1 MLPVSNSRNSARHGA
16 REWAWFLCK
25 SEAAAGVAEDGLAG
39 LDSAFPVRNKRKEC
53 RAIAARRWSFWSSS
67 QNNNNN
73 AWEQRFS
80 DGNQNN
86 NNKNNNNCVRAVR
99 GFAQRQAEEAR
110 YSRASSVILEFVF
123 MEKTMQFDVPLEDV
137 FEAYYD
143 CRKHKR
149 NKSGALQFEVNLEE
163 NVISLW
169 RSLRDGTY
177 TPQASTVFIV
187 ERPVMREVFAA
198 SFRDRIVHHLLLR
211 YLNPLFERYFIYDSY
226 ACRERKGTHFGIKRT
241 ARFIKECSD
250 GGRKSCWILKMDI
263 RSFFMSINRKKLYEN
278 LSAFIDANYHEENV
292 AFVKHL
298 CRTVIFNDPTK
309 QCIFKSPA
317 HKWNGLAQGKSLFSA
332 RENCGIPIGNF
343 TSQVFANF
351 YLSSFDHFI
360 KHKCGVRYYGRY
372 VDDCVFVHE
381 SKQFLKHIA
390 KKAERFLSENLSLEF
405 HPGKLYL
412 QHYRHG
418 VRFLGCFIKPS
429 HTVVNYRTINNFRQK
444 VARFNALAIEHKPD
458 KQERDSFIS
467 SVNSY
472 LGCMKHYKTF
482 RMREKILF
490 RCIHQFWFKQIFV
503 FGKSEK
509 IIRRNV

>member
-1 MLPVSNSRNSARHGA
+1 MSNSRNPVRHGA
-16 REWAWFLCK
+16 RERAWFLCK
-25 SEAAAGVAEDGLAG
+25 SEAVAGVAEDGLAG

-73 AWEQRFS
+73 AWNQRFS
-80 DGNQNN
+80 DGNQDN

-169 RSLRDGTY
+169 RSLCDGTY
-177 TPQASTVFIV
+177 APQASTVFIV
-187 ERPVMREVFAA
+187 EKPVVREVFAA

-226 ACRERKGTHFGIKRT
+226 ACREQKGTHFGIKR
-241 ARFIKECSD
+241 AACFIKECSD
-250 GGRKSCWILKMDI
+250 GGQKSCWILKMDI
-263 RSFFMSINRKKLYEN
+263 RSFFMSINRKRLYEN
-278 LSAFIDANYHEENV
+278 LSVFIDANYHEKNV

-332 RENCGIPIGNF
+332 REDCGLPIGNF

-360 KHKCGVRYYGRY
+360 KHECGVRYYGRY
-372 VDDCVFVHE
+372 VDDCIFVHE

-390 KKAERFLSENLSLEF
+390 KKAERFLSENLLLAF
-405 HPGKLYL
+405 NPGKLYL

-429 HTVVNYRTINNFRQK
+429 HTVVNYRTVNNFKQK
-444 VARFNALAIEHKPD
+444 IARFNALAIEHKPD

-490 RCIHQFWFKQIFV
+490 RCIHQFWFKQISV

>member
-1 MLPVSNSRNSARHGA
+1 MLPVSNSRNPVRHGA
-16 REWAWFLCK
+16 RERAWFLCK
-25 SEAAAGVAEDGLAG
+25 SEAVAGVAEDGLAG

-67 QNNNNN
+67 QNNNN
-73 AWEQRFS
+73 AWNQRFS
-80 DGNQNN
+80 DGNQD

-169 RSLRDGTY
+169 RSLCDGTY
-177 TPQASTVFIV
+177 APQASTVFIV
-187 ERPVMREVFAA
+187 EKPVVREVFAA

-226 ACRERKGTHFGIKRT
+226 ACREQKGTHFGIKRT

-250 GGRKSCWILKMDI
+250 GGQKSCWILKMDI
-263 RSFFMSINRKKLYEN
+263 RSFFMSINRNRLYEN
-278 LSAFIDANYHEENV
+278 LSAFIDANYHEDNI

-298 CRTVIFNDPTK
+298 CRTVIFSDPTK
-309 QCIFKSPA
+309 QCVFRSPA

-332 RENCGIPIGNF
+332 REDCGLPIGNF

-360 KHKCGVRYYGRY
+360 KHECGVRYYGRY
-372 VDDCVFVHE
+372 VDDCIFVHE

-390 KKAERFLSENLSLEF
+390 KKAERFLSENLLLAF
-405 HPGKLYL
+405 NPGKLYL

-429 HTVVNYRTINNFRQK
+429 HTVVNYRTVNNFKQK
-444 VARFNALAIEHKPD
+444 IARFNALAIEHKPD

-490 RCIHQFWFKQIFV
+490 RCIHQFWFKQISV